1 MKKDNDELTESLQYL
16 IDGGDKQRVVE
27 ILQQK
32 GLDISPPSSP
42 EYQKREQASLRND
55 QEL

>member
-32 GLDISPPSSP
+32 GLDISPP
-42 EYQKREQASLRND
+42 
-55 QEL
+55 